1 MLLHKDWMIMTST
14 INKLSPA
21 FEAAV
26 NFAKLAK
33 AFTLIAAVK
42 LDKRA
47 DTPFSDKENLLISAT
62 KLTPNW
68 AYTHKTL
75 GKLYMQHNSY
85 DRYYAEKAQN
95 ALENAQRIKPNCPKT
110 KKHLNKL
117 THNTGKHYGC

>member
-1 MLLHKDWMIMTST
+1 MTST

-47 DTPFSDKENLLISAT
+47 STPFSDKENRLISAT

-85 DRYYAEKAQN
+85 DRYYAEKAKEAIEHAKYLN
-95 ALENAQRIKPNCPKT
+95 PNCRKT
-110 KKHLNKL
+110 KKYLNKL
-117 THNTGKHYGC
+117 THNTGKQNAYTNI